1 MSEVKQKPRGPK
13 WMETGIVFEIFM
25 DRIRVYVESDEI
37 RERRQIDRK
46 TCQNFNFRPSIL
58 SKRLLNLRM
67 SLFNA
72 EK

>member
-1 MSEVKQKPRGPK
+1 
-13 WMETGIVFEIFM
+13 METGIVFEIFM

-46 TCQNFNFRPSIL
+46 TCRNFNFRLSIL